1 MISLN
6 FFGLSSVCPD
16 DVPDGSSTE
25 RTFPCGGPLLDGTL
39 EAHAHVTT
47 GVEDT
52 VHITLIAD
60 DALSLHHGG
69 VWRTGLGSAGLQTGV
84 GPT

>member
-1 MISLN
+1 MYPPGSC
-6 FFGLSSVCPD
+6 SVCSD
-16 DVPDGSSTE
+16 DIPDGGSTE
-25 RTFPCGGPLLDGTL
+25 RTLPGRGPLLDGTL

-52 VHITLIAD
+52 VHVTLIAD
-60 DALSLHHGG
+60 DALSLQHGG
-69 VWRTGLGSAGLQTGV
+69 VRRAGLGSALQTGV

>member
-1 MISLN
+1 MISLQ
-6 FFGLSSVCPD
+6 FLGLSSVSSD

-25 RTFPCGGPLLDGTL
+25 RTFPSRGPLLDGTL
-39 EAHAHVTT
+39 EAHAHVAT

-52 VHITLIAD
+52 VHVTLIAD
-60 DALSLHHGG
+60 DALSLDHGG
-69 VWRTGLGSAGLQTGV
+69 VRRTGLGSGLEAGV